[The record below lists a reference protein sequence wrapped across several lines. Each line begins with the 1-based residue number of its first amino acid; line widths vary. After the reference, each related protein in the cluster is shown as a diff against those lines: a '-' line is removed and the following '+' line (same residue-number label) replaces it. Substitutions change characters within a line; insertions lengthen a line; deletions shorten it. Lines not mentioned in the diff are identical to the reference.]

1 MKESAKIAVSYIKT
15 NYEKFNINYDDLI
28 NNDIHIHVPDGAIP
42 KDGPSAGIT
51 LTTALISA
59 FSNLKIPKKIAMT
72 GEITLKGTILP
83 IGGLKEKSIGAFRN
97 DIKVIFI
104 PKDNLRDLD
113 EIPKEIK
120 DKIKYIPV
128 KNYKEVYK
136 MLKDN

>member
-1 MKESAKIAVSYIKT
+1 MLQVSR
-15 NYEKFNINYDDLI
+15 D
-28 NNDIHIHVPDGAIP
+28 
-42 KDGPSAGIT
+42 
-51 LTTALISA
+51 
-59 FSNLKIPKKIAMT
+59 SNLKIPKKIAMT